1 MTKLRLYVDEVGNPD
16 LGHSDD
22 PNHRF
27 LSLTGVALD
36 LRHIDEYVHPQL
48 EALKQRYFGS
58 HPDDPVILHRKEMVN
73 AKGPFAVLKDAAT
86 RERFNAELLQV
97 LGSWEYV
104 VISVRLD
111 KKRHREQYT
120 VWRYDPYHYCIAVL
134 LERFVFLLHRR
145 DAHGDV
151 MAESRGSKEDMRLK
165 GSFRGLWEK
174 GTDYAAPDQFQ
185 EVLTSR
191 ELKVRPKSAN
201 VAGLQLA
208 DLVAHPSRAEILHEN
223 GYQDQPAPFAMQVI
237 EILQSKYDR
246 KDGRVFGK
254 KLL

>member
-1 MTKLRLYVDEVGNPD
+1 MRKLRLYVDEVGNPD
-16 LGHSDD
+16 LEHSDD

-36 LRHIDEYVHPQL
+36 LRYVEEHVHPEL

-58 HPDDPVILHRKEMVN
+58 HPDDPVILHRKEMIN
-73 AKGPFAVLKDAAT
+73 AKGPFAVLKDVAT
-86 RERFNAELLQV
+86 RERFNVELLR
-97 LGSWEYV
+97 LLSSWEYV
-104 VISVRLD
+104 VISVCLD

-120 VWRYDPYHYCIAVL
+120 VWRYDPYHYCMALL
-134 LERFVFLLHRR
+134 LERFVFLLNRR
-145 DAHGDV
+145 GAHGDV
-151 MAESRGSKEDMRLK
+151 MAESRGGKEDMRLK
-165 GSFRGLWEK
+165 ESFRRLWK
-174 GTDYAAPDQFQ
+174 NGTDYVAPEQFQ
-185 EVLTSR
+185 KVLTSR

-223 GYQDQPAPFAMQVI
+223 GLQGPPAPFARKII

-246 KDGRVFGK
+246 RDERVFGK